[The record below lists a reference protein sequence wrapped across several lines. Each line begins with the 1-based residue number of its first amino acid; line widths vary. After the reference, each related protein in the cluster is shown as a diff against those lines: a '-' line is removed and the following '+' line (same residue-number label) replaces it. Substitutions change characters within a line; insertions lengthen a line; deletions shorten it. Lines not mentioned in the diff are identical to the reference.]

1 MDCLHSSSAGGLLA
15 ARGRALPAR
24 FGARV
29 CLALCLGGA
38 LLSSA
43 CSTVR
48 PQDKELLA
56 DPAMSYAAGGEA
68 ELQEEHVLSNREG
81 AAGAGRASGGG
92 CGCN

>member
-1 MDCLHSSSAGGLLA
+1 
-15 ARGRALPAR
+15 
-24 FGARV
+24 
-29 CLALCLGGA
+29 
-38 LLSSA
+38 
-43 CSTVR
+43 VR